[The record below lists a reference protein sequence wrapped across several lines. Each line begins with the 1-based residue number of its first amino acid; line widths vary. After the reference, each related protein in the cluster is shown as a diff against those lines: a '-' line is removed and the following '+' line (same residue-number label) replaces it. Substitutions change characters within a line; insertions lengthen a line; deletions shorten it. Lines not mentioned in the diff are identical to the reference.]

1 MTHSLPPLITLIGPT
16 AVGKTA
22 LSLRLAQRF
31 DGEILSADS
40 RQLYRGMDIGTAKPT
55 PAERAQ
61 VPHHLLDLRD
71 PDEPLSLAQFQSLA
85 YRTID
90 AVHARGHVPFLVGG
104 TALYQRAVVEGLRIP
119 EVPPD
124 EALRER
130 METVLAEE
138 GRAAL
143 FGWLQRI
150 DPATA
155 AQIDRLNPRRV
166 MRAIEIYES
175 TGQSKVDL
183 EGSEPPPYRILQ
195 IGLRRE
201 RDSLYARIDERVDAM
216 IEAGL
221 VAETQG
227 LLDAGYAARLPAMT
241 SLGYREI
248 TGFLRGELAWDE
260 AVARIKTETHRF
272 VRHQSTWFR
281 RMEGVRWVDVDAPPP
296 AQPEAD
302 IVALVEAFLGG

>member
-1 MTHSLPPLITLIGPT
+1 
-16 AVGKTA
+16 
-22 LSLRLAQRF
+22 
-31 DGEILSADS
+31 
-40 RQLYRGMDIGTAKPT
+40 
-55 PAERAQ
+55 
-61 VPHHLLDLRD
+61 
-71 PDEPLSLAQFQSLA
+71 
-85 YRTID
+85 
-90 AVHARGHVPFLVGG
+90 
-104 TALYQRAVVEGLRIP
+104 
-119 EVPPD
+119 
-124 EALRER
+124 
-130 METVLAEE
+130 
-138 GRAAL
+138 
-143 FGWLQRI
+143 
-150 DPATA
+150 
-155 AQIDRLNPRRV
+155 

-302 IVALVEAFLGG
+302 IAALVEAFLGG

>member
-1 MTHSLPPLITLIGPT
+1 M
-16 AVGKTA
+16 GKTA
-22 LSLRLAQRF
+22 LSLCLAQRF
-31 DGEILSADS
+31 NGEILSADS

-71 PDEPLSLAQFQSLA
+71 PDDPLSLAQFQTLA

-90 AVHARGHVPFLVGG
+90 AVHARGRVPFLVGG

-130 METVLAEE
+130 METLLTDE
-138 GRAAL
+138 GRGAL
-143 FGWLQRI
+143 FAWLQRI

-183 EGSEPPPYRILQ
+183 EGSEPPPYRVLQ

-201 RDSLYARIDERVDAM
+201 RDSLYARIDQRVDAM

-227 LLDAGYAARLPAMT
+227 LLDAGYEVRLPAMT

-248 TGFLRGELAWDE
+248 TRFLRGELAWDD

-281 RMEGVRWVDVDAPPP
+281 RMAAVHWVDVDAPPP

-302 IVALVEAFLGG
+302 IAALVNAFLKE